1 LRNTQD
7 SHAASAG
14 GAGSVA
20 GLEAWPIAAVKSSS
34 KVVIRRAGIVA
45 SLSIFRMSIA
55 TGGYVRCFAGNY
67 FTFLIEVSTVAFE
80 GRVEGLFIAGQASA
94 DMVSLAEVV
103 AVADRGLEGDR
114 YFYRR
119 GSYSH
124 WPGRGRDVTLIE
136 AEVLTSLPD
145 SCAISGAQARR
156 NIVTRGLRL
165 NNLVGQFF
173 QMGEVV
179 LYGVRLCEPCPH
191 LDKLTR
197 PGVMAT
203 LVGRG
208 GLRAD
213 IIESGVIRV
222 GDVVSGISA
231 Q

>member
-1 LRNTQD
+1 MAL
-7 SHAASAG
+7 
-14 GAGSVA
+14 
-20 GLEAWPIAAVKSSS
+20 
-34 KVVIRRAGIVA
+34 
-45 SLSIFRMSIA
+45 
-55 TGGYVRCFAGNY
+55 
-67 FTFLIEVSTVAFE
+67 E
-80 GRVEGLFIAGQASA
+80 GRVEGLFITGRASA

-136 AEVLTSLPD
+136 AEVLESLSA
-145 SCAISGAQARR
+145 SCAISEAQARR

-165 NNLVGQFF
+165 NDMVGQFF
-173 QMGEVV
+173 RLGEVV

-191 LDKLTR
+191 LDKLTQ
-197 PGVMAT
+197 PGVMAA

-213 IIESGVIRV
+213 VIEGGVIRV
-222 GDVVSGISA
+222 GDKVLEVLPR
-231 Q
+231 

>member
-1 LRNTQD
+1 MT
-7 SHAASAG
+7 
-14 GAGSVA
+14 
-20 GLEAWPIAAVKSSS
+20 LEA
-34 KVVIRRAGIVA
+34 IV
-45 SLSIFRMSIA
+45 
-55 TGGYVRCFAGNY
+55 
-67 FTFLIEVSTVAFE
+67 ED
-80 GRVEGLFIAGQASA
+80 LFITEWASA
-94 DMVSLAEVV
+94 DMVSQAEVV

-136 AEVLTSLPD
+136 AEVLASLSA

-165 NNLVGQFF
+165 NDMVGHYF
-173 QMGEVV
+173 QLGAVV

-191 LDKLTR
+191 LDKLTH
-197 PGVMAT
+197 PGVMAA

-213 IIESGVIRV
+213 IVEGGVIRV
-222 GDVVSGISA
+222 GDVIAGISP

>member
-1 LRNTQD
+1 MTL
-7 SHAASAG
+7 
-14 GAGSVA
+14 
-20 GLEAWPIAAVKSSS
+20 
-34 KVVIRRAGIVA
+34 
-45 SLSIFRMSIA
+45 
-55 TGGYVRCFAGNY
+55 
-67 FTFLIEVSTVAFE
+67 E
-80 GRVEGLFIAGQASA
+80 GRVEGLFITGRASA

-136 AEVLTSLPD
+136 AEVLVSLSA

-165 NNLVGQFF
+165 NDMVGQFLRL
-173 QMGEVV
+173 GEMV

-191 LDKLTR
+191 LDQLTH
-197 PGVMAT
+197 PGVMAA

-208 GLRAD
+208 GLRAG
-213 IIESGVIRV
+213 IITGGVIRV
-222 GDVVSGISA
+222 GDVIAGVSS
-231 Q
+231 

>member
-1 LRNTQD
+1 MT
-7 SHAASAG
+7 
-14 GAGSVA
+14 
-20 GLEAWPIAAVKSSS
+20 LEA
-34 KVVIRRAGIVA
+34 
-45 SLSIFRMSIA
+45 M
-55 TGGYVRCFAGNY
+55 
-67 FTFLIEVSTVAFE
+67 
-80 GRVEGLFIAGQASA
+80 VEDLFITEWASA
-94 DMVSLAEVV
+94 DMVSQAEVV

-136 AEVLTSLPD
+136 AEVLASLSA

-156 NIVTRGLRL
+156 NIVTRGIRL
-165 NNLVGQFF
+165 NDMVGHYF
-173 QMGEVV
+173 QLGAVV

-191 LDKLTR
+191 LDKLTH
-197 PGVMAT
+197 PGVMAA

-213 IIESGVIRV
+213 IVEGGVIRV
-222 GDVVSGISA
+222 GDVIAGISP

>member
-1 LRNTQD
+1 MAL
-7 SHAASAG
+7 
-14 GAGSVA
+14 
-20 GLEAWPIAAVKSSS
+20 
-34 KVVIRRAGIVA
+34 
-45 SLSIFRMSIA
+45 
-55 TGGYVRCFAGNY
+55 
-67 FTFLIEVSTVAFE
+67 E
-80 GRVEGLFIAGQASA
+80 GRVEGLFITGRASA
-94 DMVSLAEVV
+94 DMVSLSEVV
-103 AVADRGLEGDR
+103 AVVDRGLEGDR

-136 AEVLTSLPD
+136 AEVLASLSA

-173 QMGEVV
+173 QLGEAV

-197 PGVMAT
+197 AGVMAA

-213 IIESGVIRV
+213 IIAGGVIRV
-222 GDVVSGISA
+222 GDVVAGISA

>member
-1 LRNTQD
+1 MT
-7 SHAASAG
+7 
-14 GAGSVA
+14 
-20 GLEAWPIAAVKSSS
+20 LEA
-34 KVVIRRAGIVA
+34 
-45 SLSIFRMSIA
+45 M
-55 TGGYVRCFAGNY
+55 
-67 FTFLIEVSTVAFE
+67 
-80 GRVEGLFIAGQASA
+80 VEDLFITEWASA
-94 DMVSLAEVV
+94 DMVSQAEVV

-136 AEVLTSLPD
+136 AEVLASLSA

-156 NIVTRGLRL
+156 NIVTRGIRL
-165 NNLVGQFF
+165 NDMVGHYF
-173 QMGEVV
+173 QLGAVV

-191 LDKLTR
+191 LDKLTH
-197 PGVMAT
+197 PGVMAA

-213 IIESGVIRV
+213 IVEGGVIRV
-222 GDVVSGISA
+222 GNVIAGISP